1 MKPHVIEEMRDRF
14 AARHTALV
22 IVDMQRDFCEDGYGA
37 HKAGRDLSAAK
48 NIVGAVS
55 RILAAAREAGA
66 AVAHAAF
73 STLPDHGSDSGP
85 WLAQRR
91 RATAS
96 SAMLCIEGSRGAE
109 FIDALTPDAGEWVVK
124 KHRYSA
130 FSGTRLDVLL
140 RAKEIKSLI
149 ICGVSTNACVES
161 TARAAIDLD
170 YYVCVPPDAT
180 GSWDGTLYE
189 AALANVNHRLGV
201 TLPVD
206 ELIGFWK
213 DEVKG

>member
-1 MKPHVIEEMRDRF
+1 MTSHVIEEMRDRF
-14 AARHTALV
+14 AANHTALV
-22 IVDMQRDFCEDGYGA
+22 IVDMQRDFCEEGYGA

-48 NIVGAVS
+48 DIVGS
-55 RILAAAREAGA
+55 ILRLLTAAREVGA

-73 STLPDHGSDSGP
+73 STLPERGSDSGP

-96 SAMLCIEGSRGAE
+96 SETLCIEGSRGAE
-109 FIDALTPDAGEWVVK
+109 FIDALAPRAGEWVVR

-130 FSGTRLDVLL
+130 FSGTRLDLLL
-140 RAKEIKSLI
+140 RSKEVKSLV

-161 TARAAIDLD
+161 TARAAADLD

-180 GSWDGTLYE
+180 ASWDRTLYD

-206 ELIGFWK
+206 ELIDFWK
-213 DEVKG
+213 K